1 MVAAADS
8 TLAAHYL
15 HCDALIR
22 VGDRD
27 RWLANLLAPADK
39 RLHLSALY
47 AFNLEIARVREIV
60 SDPLPGEIRFQWWRD
75 ALEGDGRGDV
85 QNHPVAAPLIDTIR
99 RFSLPR
105 KAFIDL
111 VDARTF
117 DLYDDPMPSEADLE
131 GYCGETSSAL
141 IRLAT
146 LVLAAGADPGG
157 PDAAGHAGVAFAM
170 TGLMRALPWHSAR
183 GQVYVP
189 GDVLARHGIDRADLV
204 AGEPHEAIVAVLAE
218 MRAMVRRHLD
228 AARAAMA
235 GVAGPAR
242 PAFLPV
248 ALCPAY
254 LRLMESRSYDPFATL
269 IELPQWRKQW
279 ILWRASRRA

>member
-1 MVAAADS
+1 MVSAADS
-8 TLAAHYL
+8 ALAAHYL
-15 HCDALIR
+15 HCDELIR
-22 VGDRD
+22 AGDRD

-60 SDPLPGEIRFQWWRD
+60 ADPMPGEIRFQWWRD
-75 ALEGDGRGDV
+75 ALAGVRGDV
-85 QNHPVAAPLIDTIR
+85 QAHPVAAPLIDTIR
-99 RFSLPR
+99 RFNLPR
-105 KAFIDL
+105 KAFTDL
-111 VDARTF
+111 IAARSF
-117 DLYDDPMPSEADLE
+117 DLYDDPMPTEADLE

-157 PDAAGHAGVAFAM
+157 ADAAGHAGVAFAM
-170 TGLMRALPWHSAR
+170 TGLMRALPWHASR
-183 GQVYVP
+183 GQVFIP
-189 GDVLARHGIDRADLV
+189 GDLLARHGIGRDDLL
-204 AGEPHEAIVAVLAE
+204 AGRPGAPIAAVLAD
-218 MRAMVRRHLD
+218 MRSATRRHLG

-235 GVAGPAR
+235 SVASPAR

-254 LRLMESRSYDPFATL
+254 LRLMERRSYDPFTTL

-279 ILWRASRRA
+279 ILWRASWRA